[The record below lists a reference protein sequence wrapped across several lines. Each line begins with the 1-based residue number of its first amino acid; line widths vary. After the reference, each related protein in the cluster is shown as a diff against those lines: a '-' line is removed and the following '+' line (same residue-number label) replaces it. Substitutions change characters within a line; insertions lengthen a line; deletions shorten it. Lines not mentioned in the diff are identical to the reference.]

1 MSANSRYPICS
12 LVGFICLLL
21 LPISAWPQANDFYA
35 GRTVTILVGSSPGGI
50 TDTSAREIARF
61 LERHLPG
68 EPTVIVKN
76 MPGGGSVTMANYL
89 YRSAPKDGTV
99 LGYALPAVVTAQLLE
114 PRRARYDGREINWI
128 GSAFRTTNV
137 LSIASS
143 APVQTLEELRQQ
155 PLAIGVTGRGS
166 PIYQLP
172 ALSRSLLGLQ
182 LKIIAGYEGGNDI
195 TLAMERGEVHGQ
207 GTALEF
213 WAMSRPQ
220 WLESGALTHLVY
232 IGAGDPQRLPGV
244 PHMRDL
250 VSTDEDK
257 RLVEFFETSA
267 TFGFPLFA
275 PPSVPQ
281 ERIALLRQ
289 AFADVVA
296 DAEFVESVRTTMK
309 MEISPTVGEALA
321 QLVAE
326 AIETPEPIVTRAR
339 AVLDAD

>member
-1 MSANSRYPICS
+1 MTLNPRNPVRS
-12 LVGFICLLL
+12 LVGFVWLLL
-21 LPISAWPQANDFYA
+21 LPIAAWPQANDFYA

-61 LERHLPG
+61 LERHIPG

-76 MPGGGSVTMANYL
+76 MPGGGSVTMTNYL

-99 LGYALPAVVTAQLLE
+99 LGYALPAIVTAQLLE
-114 PRRARYDGREINWI
+114 PRRARYDGREVNWI

-137 LSIASS
+137 LSIMSS
-143 APVQTLEELRQQ
+143 APVTTLEEIRQQ

-182 LKIIAGYEGGNDI
+182 LNIIAGYEGGNDI

-220 WLESGALTHLVY
+220 WLESGTLTHLVY
-232 IGAGDPQRLPGV
+232 IGVGDPQLLPGV
-244 PHMRDL
+244 PHMKNL
-250 VSTDEDK
+250 VSTDEDR

-275 PPSVPQ
+275 PPSVPE
-281 ERIALLRQ
+281 ERISLLRQ
-289 AFADVVA
+289 AFADLVA
-296 DAEFVESVRTTMK
+296 DGEFIEAVRTTMK
-309 MEISPTVGEALA
+309 MEIVPTVGESLA
-321 QLVAE
+321 QLVEE
-326 AIETPEPIVTRAR
+326 AIQTPEPIVARAR
-339 AVLDAD
+339 SVLSAD

>member
-1 MSANSRYPICS
+1 MSADREHPVRNVFVV
-12 LVGFICLLL
+12 LWLAL
-21 LPISAWPQANDFYA
+21 LPFSAWPQTDDFYA

-61 LERHLPG
+61 LERHIPG

-76 MPGGGSVTMANYL
+76 MPGGGSVTMTNYV

-99 LGYALPAVVTAQLLE
+99 LGYALPAIITAQLLE

-137 LSIASS
+137 LSISSS
-143 APVQTLEELRQQ
+143 APVQTLEQLRQQ

-182 LKIIAGYEGGNDI
+182 LRIIAGYEGGNDI

-220 WLESGALTHLVY
+220 WLESGELNHLVY

-244 PHMRDL
+244 PHMKDL
-250 VSTDEDK
+250 VSTDEDM

-281 ERIALLRQ
+281 ARIELLRQ
-289 AFADVVA
+289 AFAGVVNDV
-296 DAEFVESVRTTMK
+296 EFVESVRETMK
-309 MEISPTVGEALA
+309 MEISPTLGAPLA
-321 QLVAE
+321 QLVHE